1 MIKKTLAILVA
12 LTLIAGAILLVKH
25 RKAQL
30 SQLPLPQQP
39 LLAVEVAPVYQGSL
53 AVKER
58 YLGTIESKLSANIT
72 PRVTGHLVDVRA
84 REGDKVQK
92 GDLLALLDDRPQRNR
107 IVGLKAELE
116 AARTAL
122 VTQTSVYARDKQL
135 FEAKALSQEAL
146 DRSRDAKIAAR
157 ARVINLER
165 ALDTAR
171 IELSYTRLTAPFD
184 GVITARFQEPGDL
197 ALPGKPILSMEAPE
211 AGYTVE
217 VKVSQDVF
225 PKLRVG
231 GEAIILG
238 PPENTPIKATISR
251 LHPAIRSEGGKSA
264 ILPTVE
270 IDLKKRPFSLS
281 TGSTVEVELVTSE
294 VQGWIVPTRTLLE
307 TTEAS
312 YLFLVSGEN
321 TIRVLPVTVLARG
334 PEKACVAGDIPADAR
349 VVVAA
354 GESSLLR
361 LHPGQKVHPVAR

>member
-1 MIKKTLAILVA
+1 MIKKTLAILVT

-58 YLGTIESKLSANIT
+58 YLGTIESKLSANIA
-72 PRVTGHLVDVRA
+72 PRVTGHLVEVRG

-92 GDLLALLDDRPQRNR
+92 GDLLALLDDRSQRNR
-107 IVGLKAELE
+107 IVGLEAELE
-116 AARTAL
+116 AARAAL
-122 VTQTSVYARDKQL
+122 VTQTNVYARDKQL

-146 DRSRDAKIAAR
+146 DRSKDAKIAAR

-184 GVITARFQEPGDL
+184 GMITARLQEPGDL

-231 GEAIILG
+231 GEALIFG
-238 PPENTPIKATISR
+238 PTENTPIKAAISR
-251 LHPAIRSEGGKSA
+251 LHPAIQSEEGKSA
-264 ILPTVE
+264 VLPTVE

-281 TGSTVEVELVTSE
+281 TGSTVEVELITSK
-294 VQGWIVPTRTLLE
+294 VHGWIVPTRALLE
-307 TTEAS
+307 TTDAS
-312 YLFLVSGEN
+312 YLFLVSAEN

-334 PEKACVAGDIPADAR
+334 PEKACVDGDIPADAR
-349 VVVAA
+349 VVVA
-354 GESSLLR
+354 GESGLLR